1 MGSQHNDHLKAVVIR
16 KAFIKLMPNGYKTR
30 MGTIF
35 NESVQLSGGQ
45 WQKLVLS
52 RVFYKDARLIILD
65 EPTSALDPLAE
76 GELFRNLKE
85 HLGDKMIILVSHRL
99 YNLKIADYIYMMKD
113 GEIVQEGKFDELVDK
128 GGEFKRMYQ
137 AQKI

>member
-1 MGSQHNDHLKAVVIR
+1 M
-16 KAFIKLMPNGYKTR
+16 
-30 MGTIF
+30 
-35 NESVQLSGGQ
+35 
-45 WQKLVLS
+45 
-52 RVFYKDARLIILD
+52 
-65 EPTSALDPLAE
+65 
-76 GELFRNLKE
+76 FRNLKE
-85 HLGDKMIILVSHRL
+85 DLGDKMIILVSHRL